1 MNTRKLNSIFF
12 ENKTSI
18 KFDESS
24 FFRVWEIIAE
34 KENLQK
40 DSFVNVLITDDETI
54 KTFNK
59 KYLGRD
65 EVTDVISFSAEIPQI
80 SFLGD
85 IIIDIELAEK
95 QKDTDSLNTELQR
108 LFLHGLLHLLGYD
121 HLSAVQEK
129 VMNLKEREYWNI
141 IKETNNHRGN

>member
-1 MNTRKLNSIFF
+1 MNTRKLNSIFI

-24 FFRVWEIIAE
+24 FSRVWEIIAE
-34 KENLQK
+34 NENLQK
-40 DSFVNVLITDDETI
+40 DAFVNVLITGDETI
-54 KTFNK
+54 KSFNK
-59 KYLGRD
+59 KYLERD
-65 EVTDVISFSAEIPQI
+65 EATDVISFSVEIPHI

-95 QKDTDSLNTELQR
+95 QKDNNSLNTELQR
-108 LFLHGLLHLLGYD
+108 LFMHGLLHLLGYD

-129 VMNLKEREYWNI
+129 VMKLKEIEYWNI
-141 IKETNNHRGN
+141 IKGDK

>member
-1 MNTRKLNSIFF
+1 MNTRKLNSIFI
-12 ENKTSI
+12 ENTTSI

-24 FFRVWEIIAE
+24 FSRVWEIIAE
-34 KENLQK
+34 KENLKK
-40 DSFVNVLITDDETI
+40 DAFVNVLITGDETI
-54 KTFNK
+54 KTYNK

-95 QKDTDSLNTELQR
+95 QKDTESLNTELQR

-121 HLSAVQEK
+121 HLSAAQEK
-129 VMNLKEREYWNI
+129 VMKLKERKYWKLI
-141 IKETNNHRGN
+141 SSAK

>member
-1 MNTRKLNSIFF
+1 LNTRKLNSIFI

-24 FFRVWEIIAE
+24 FSRVWEIIAE
-34 KENLQK
+34 NENLQK
-40 DSFVNVLITDDETI
+40 DAFVNVLIADDKTI
-54 KTFNK
+54 KTYNK
-59 KYLGRD
+59 KFLGRD
-65 EVTDVISFSAEIPQI
+65 KATDVISFSAEIPQI

-85 IIIDIELAEK
+85 IIIDIEQAEK

-121 HLSAVQEK
+121 HLSAAQEK
-129 VMNLKEREYWNI
+129 VMKLKEREYWKLI
-141 IKETNNHRGN
+141 MGDK

>member
-1 MNTRKLNSIFF
+1 MNTRKLNSIFI

-18 KFDESS
+18 KIDESS
-24 FFRVWEIIAE
+24 FSRVWEIIAE
-34 KENLQK
+34 RENLQI
-40 DSFVNVLITDDETI
+40 DAFVNILITDDETI
-54 KTFNK
+54 KTYNK

-85 IIIDIELAEK
+85 IIIDIEQAEK
-95 QKDTDSLNTELQR
+95 QKDTESLNTELQR

-121 HLSAVQEK
+121 HLSAAQEK
-129 VMNLKEREYWNI
+129 IMSLKEREYWNI
-141 IKETNNHRGN
+141 IKGDK